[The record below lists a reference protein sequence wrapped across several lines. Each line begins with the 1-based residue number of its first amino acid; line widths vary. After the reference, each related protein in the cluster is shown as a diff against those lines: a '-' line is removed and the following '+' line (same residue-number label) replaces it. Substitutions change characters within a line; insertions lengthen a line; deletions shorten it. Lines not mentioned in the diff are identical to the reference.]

1 MTRTRS
7 RMLGI
12 TLLGALALAGC
23 EDDPILQ
30 PTDGGKTG
38 GGSYGQIS
46 SLAPAPG
53 GGSGEQTNPE
63 TF

>member
-1 MTRTRS
+1 MVRTRS
-7 RMLGI
+7 TMLGLA
-12 TLLGALALAGC
+12 LLGALALGGC

-46 SLAPAPG
+46 PLVPED
-53 GGSGEQTNPE
+53 GSRGQTNPE